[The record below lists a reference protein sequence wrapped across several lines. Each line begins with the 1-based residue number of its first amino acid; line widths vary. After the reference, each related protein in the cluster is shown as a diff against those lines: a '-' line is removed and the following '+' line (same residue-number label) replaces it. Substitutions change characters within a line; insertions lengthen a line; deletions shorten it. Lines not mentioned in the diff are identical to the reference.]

1 MWVVIKLKKAGKD
14 ILGRENSITQK
25 DKDVNSMAYYTNY
38 SGVPGIGV
46 EEDDY

>member
-1 MWVVIKLKKAGKD
+1 MVIKLKKAGTD

-38 SGVPGIGV
+38 SGVAGIGV
-46 EEDDY
+46 EVDYY